1 MMGMDARIEL
11 SYVAK
16 QRKKMLK
23 KIMKKNLGHRDNQGR
38 PASKPIH
45 RQEFGRNPSFT
56 KRNDLDVTRFY
67 FEDKEEFSV
76 LLKEYNKHHSFMD
89 NLAEDDNKKGV
100 GGVDIDKQNNI
111 LKYEYSINGK
121 IFQNDLCQK
130 NKPTKKDGIK
140 DGANY
145 IASDSSIDNTD
156 QKPAQ
161 RDNNETEVSLIKN
174 HHANSLSNSFCNN
187 QKDAPRK
194 SNQCNNNIKKL
205 GDDADDIAINGDSC
219 EKEKRSK
226 KVPLKHKFKC
236 VGYANP
242 RMQFCTRCRDSFKLP
257 LMTEELYFVDNA
269 VKPKNRLTL
278 CFGCIG
284 ALLKE
289 RLSSN
294 NNDDVVLSIANN

>member
-1 MMGMDARIEL
+1 MGLDARIEL

-45 RQEFGRNPSFT
+45 RQEFGRNPLFT
-56 KRNDLDVTRFY
+56 KRSNLDVTRFY
-67 FEDKEEFSV
+67 FEDKEEFYV

-89 NLAEDDNKKGV
+89 NLAEDNNKKGV
-100 GGVDIDKQNNI
+100 GGADIGKQKNVI
-111 LKYEYSINGK
+111 KYKHSINGK
-121 IFQNDLCQK
+121 MFQNDLCQK
-130 NKPTKKDGIK
+130 NEPTKKDGIK
-140 DGANY
+140 GGTNY
-145 IASDSSIDNTD
+145 IAGDSIIDNTD
-156 QKPAQ
+156 QKLTQ
-161 RDNNETEVSLIKN
+161 RDNNKTEVSLIEYN
-174 HHANSLSNSFCNN
+174 HANSPSNSFWNN
-187 QKDAPRK
+187 QKDAPGK
-194 SNQCNNNIKKL
+194 SSQCNNNIEKL
-205 GDDADDIAINGDSC
+205 GDNNDSTAINGDSC
-219 EKEKRSK
+219 QKQKLLK

-242 RMQFCTRCRDSFKLP
+242 RMQFCTRCQDSSKLP

-289 RLSSN
+289 GLCSC
-294 NNDDVVLSIANN
+294 NNDDATVNTGTN

>member
-1 MMGMDARIEL
+1 MMGLDGRIEL

-23 KIMKKNLGHRDNQGR
+23 KIMKKNVGHRDNQGR
-38 PASKPIH
+38 PVSKPIH

-56 KRNDLDVTRFY
+56 KRNNLDVTRFY
-67 FEDKEEFSV
+67 FEDKEEFNI

-89 NLAEDDNKKGV
+89 NLAEDNTKKGV
-100 GGVDIDKQNNI
+100 GGVSTDKQNNA
-111 LKYEYSINGK
+111 LKYKYFINGK

-130 NKPTKKDGIK
+130 NEPTKKDGIK
-140 DGANY
+140 DGTNY
-145 IASDSSIDNTD
+145 IASDASVDYT
-156 QKPAQ
+156 QKSTQ
-161 RDNNETEVSLIKN
+161 RDSNEMEMSFIKN
-174 HHANSLSNSFCNN
+174 QHSDSLSNSFCNN
-187 QKDAPRK
+187 QKDAPGK
-194 SNQCNNNIKKL
+194 SSQCNSNIKKL
-205 GDDADDIAINGDSC
+205 GDDTNSTAIKGDSW
-219 EKEKRSK
+219 EKEKRLK
-226 KVPLKHKFKC
+226 NVPLKHKFKC

-269 VKPKNRLTL
+269 VKPKSRLTL

-289 RLSSN
+289 GLCSN
-294 NNDDVVLSIANN
+294 NNDDVTVNTGTN